1 MWTWVTIY
9 SVTVCLGS
17 CSLSVQFLQ
26 SSVTMFTITRHH
38 PFHLTTFMVSV
49 TDLETLTYPSPH
61 AVHQHELNKWYE
73 FKSNEAI
80 WGYGQFFSVSISSKV
95 SSLEP
100 RSPVWKSIHFQLN
113 ISKTKFSKIFP
124 KTDICSNKFY
134 QMFRKLTFAVTNF
147 TNFPKTDICS
157 NKFYQLHLGPPKYWD
172 FQIVFSIWQMQ
183 QLGYSAYP
191 AI

>member
-1 MWTWVTIY
+1 MWTSVTIY

-49 TDLETLTYPSPH
+49 TDLETLTYPGPH
-61 AVHQHELNKWYE
+61 AMHQHELNKWYE

-100 RSPVWKSIHFQLN
+100 RSPVWQSIHLSSSAIWMAIKVN
-113 ISKTKFSKIFP
+113 VNMSHYILCHN
-124 KTDICSNKFY
+124 DDDY
-134 QMFRKLTFAVTNF
+134 LA
-147 TNFPKTDICS
+147 
-157 NKFYQLHLGPPKYWD
+157 LHNCQD
-172 FQIVFSIWQMQ
+172 HHDHC
-183 QLGYSAYP
+183 AD
-191 AI
+191 

>member
-38 PFHLTTFMVSV
+38 PFHLTTFAVSL
-49 TDLETLTYPSPH
+49 TDLETLTYPGPH

-80 WGYGQFFSVSISSKV
+80 WGYGQFFLYQYRPKCQVLNPGHLCERAYTWAAQLFEWLKVNEKLSTMYSVTVCLGSCSLSVQFLQSSTQCT
-95 SSLEP
+95 
-100 RSPVWKSIHFQLN
+100 H
-113 ISKTKFSKIFP
+113 
-124 KTDICSNKFY
+124 
-134 QMFRKLTFAVTNF
+134 
-147 TNFPKTDICS
+147 
-157 NKFYQLHLGPPKYWD
+157 
-172 FQIVFSIWQMQ
+172 
-183 QLGYSAYP
+183 
-191 AI
+191 

>member
-38 PFHLTTFMVSV
+38 PFHLTTFMVSA
-49 TDLETLTYPSPH
+49 TDLETLTYPGPH

-80 WGYGQFFSVSISSKV
+80 WGYGQFFSVSPPTQKLSVNKYFIALHCVTLSVPYGENGLFYDQSFFREGLKKGTKIKGGVQKIKFSSK
-95 SSLEP
+95 
-100 RSPVWKSIHFQLN
+100 
-113 ISKTKFSKIFP
+113 
-124 KTDICSNKFY
+124 
-134 QMFRKLTFAVTNF
+134 
-147 TNFPKTDICS
+147 
-157 NKFYQLHLGPPKYWD
+157 
-172 FQIVFSIWQMQ
+172 
-183 QLGYSAYP
+183 
-191 AI
+191 